1 MRPRFLPR
9 SCYAPVSAAPWAVE
23 VPQTETKTGFPLLAD
38 VCEQLDG
45 EEIVSAPD
53 VTVGLGEAFDL
64 LDTSDWEIKNADAIV
79 IELHDAAADDL
90 TPFSTGVPGTYTAWY
105 VGHSGQR
112 AIRHTKSAEKY
123 WLSSFRRR
131 CRQRKAA
138 RRLQATAAPAQRMK
152 NWRMI
157 PVASI
162 EVSAG
167 PTMEPEMVPTAAPES
182 SMDAVETPAPAEE
195 TDASNAGNVSEEA
208 PVEENP
214 GELPDEPVEEPGN
227 DGANFEKW
235 H

>member
-1 MRPRFLPR
+1 MYVLSDWEEGYSMKTNLKR
-9 SCYAPVSAAPWAVE
+9 YAAALLAAVLLCTGISSALAVE

-90 TPFSTGVPGTYTAWY
+90 TPFSTDVPGTYTAWY
-105 VGHSGQR
+105 VVTPVSGHPAYEIS
-112 AIRHTKSAEKY
+112 
-123 WLSSFRRR
+123 
-131 CRQRKAA
+131 RKILVEQ
-138 RRLQATAAPAQRMK
+138 LQTALPSEEGGAPASSDSCAGTEDEELEDD
-152 NWRMI
+152 
-157 PVASI
+157 PSASI

-182 SMDAVETPAPAEE
+182 SMAVSYTHL
-195 TDASNAGNVSEEA
+195 T
-208 PVEENP
+208 
-214 GELPDEPVEEPGN
+214 LPTK
-227 DGANFEKW
+227 A
-235 H
+235 